1 MKSNEDLLKEDYD
14 GDNWIN
20 RMRMTT
26 MMKMVMTMVMTMMT
40 MAMLMTMAMDVTMG
54 MKKTMTR
61 THGPMSG
68 WE

>member
-26 MMKMVMTMVMTMMT
+26 MMKMVMTM
-40 MAMLMTMAMDVTMG
+40 AMDVTMG
-54 MKKTMTR
+54 MKKTMAMTR

>member
-26 MMKMVMTMVMTMMT
+26 MMTTMMKMVMT

-54 MKKTMTR
+54 MKKTMAMTR

>member
-26 MMKMVMTMVMTMMT
+26 MMKMVMTM
-40 MAMLMTMAMDVTMG
+40 AMLMTMAMDVTMG

>member
-26 MMKMVMTMVMTMMT
+26 MMTTMMKMVMT

>member
-26 MMKMVMTMVMTMMT
+26 MMKMVMTM
-40 MAMLMTMAMDVTMG
+40 AMLMTMAMDVTMG
-54 MKKTMTR
+54 MKKTMAMTR